1 MIHITIPSIPIS
13 SNNAYFTMVKRQ
25 GKGKSTPIR
34 VLTPKGKKYKKET
47 ATYITRHYPSELRFF
62 QPNVPYALLV
72 HFIFGDEVTLLNKGY
87 PEKAKT
93 RYKKLDVGNR
103 LKLFED
109 ALTDATGCD
118 DSQHWMV
125 SLSKACGRSDET
137 HLWVW
142 NMEDE
147 PYNPLVNIRDTLL
160 AAGELQQD

>member
-1 MIHITIPSIPIS
+1 M
-13 SNNAYFTMVKRQ
+13 NAAYANQRG
-25 GKGKSTPIR
+25 GKGR
-34 VLTPKGKKYKKET
+34 VLSRKGKKYKLET
-47 ATYITRHYPSELRFF
+47 TTYLTRNYPADMQFF
-62 QPNVPYALLV
+62 KPNEPYVLLV
-72 HFIFGDEVTLLNKGY
+72 HFVFADEVTLLNKGY

-109 ALTDATGCD
+109 ALADATGCD

-125 SLSKACGRSDET
+125 ALSKACGEHNVT
-137 HLWVW
+137 HLWAW

-160 AAGELQQD
+160 ASGEVQQD

>member
-1 MIHITIPSIPIS
+1 VIHIFVPSIPIS
-13 SNNAYFTMVKRQ
+13 MNAAYANQRGGKGRVLT
-25 GKGKSTPIR
+25 GKGKR
-34 VLTPKGKKYKKET
+34 YKLET
-47 ATYITRHYPSELRFF
+47 TSYIARHYPKELKFF
-62 QPNVPYALLV
+62 KPNVPYALLV
-72 HFIFGDEVTLLNKGY
+72 HFVFADEVTLLNKGY
-87 PEKAKT
+87 PEKART

-118 DSQHWMV
+118 DSQNWMIA
-125 SLSKACGRSDET
+125 LSKTCGKSDQT

-160 AAGELQQD
+160 ATGEMQQD